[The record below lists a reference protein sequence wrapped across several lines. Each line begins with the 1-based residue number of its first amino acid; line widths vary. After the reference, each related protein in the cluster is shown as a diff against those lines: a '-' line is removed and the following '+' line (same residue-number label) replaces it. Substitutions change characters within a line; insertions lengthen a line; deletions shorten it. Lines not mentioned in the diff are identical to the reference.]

1 LKQDNTERA
10 AAEEVDEV
18 ELEEEEEGNAR
29 QADEGNSRSFERML
43 QKSGRGSIALVLP
56 HSWID
61 QTGLKIHDRIFLKWQ
76 QDGSLRVAPLKQS
89 EREHWVFVIDANQ
102 TALVHG
108 LGRGLIS
115 AYIEGFNKMKV
126 TSSGGLSKEQYDDVI
141 AHASKLIGL
150 AVIGDSLNSLVIKC
164 YLDPFKNDTS
174 QLFVRMYSL
183 SSVMLKDSLDALI
196 GFDQDSAHRVAKLD
210 SEVDKIYYLIL
221 RQLFTAARDP
231 IIAEALRIARPLNI
245 VSDRTLAHLIED
257 IGDACHNSCTKL
269 LKYSRL
275 GTVKVLPPMTP
286 DLEQRAFKLKDTVCS
301 LYDRAFRAYS
311 LSDRQAANMVIEDSR
326 HFEKAVDDF
335 DSSIVDSEKPQ
346 SILSYAL
353 VSELALVGRHCR
365 SMGEIAFNRAIGV
378 DKEDLLCEGFGIEE
392 ES

>member
-1 LKQDNTERA
+1 ME
-10 AAEEVDEV
+10 
-18 ELEEEEEGNAR
+18 ELEEEVSEEGSSKAEEGNK
-29 QADEGNSRSFERML
+29 RSFERML

-56 HSWID
+56 RSWID
-61 QTGLKIHDRIFLKWQ
+61 QAGLKIHDRIFLKWQ

-102 TALVHG
+102 TNLTHG
-108 LGRGLIS
+108 LGRGIIS

-126 TSSGGLSKEQYDDVI
+126 TSNNGLSKEQYDDII

-150 AVIGDSLNSLVIKC
+150 AVIGDSTNSVVIKC
-164 YLDPFKNDTS
+164 YLDPFKNDVP

-183 SSVMLKDSLDALI
+183 SAVMLKDSLDSLI
-196 GFDQDSAHRVAKLD
+196 EFNQESAKRVAKLD

-231 IIAEALRIARPLNI
+231 IIAEALRIVRPLNI
-245 VSDRTLAHLIED
+245 VSDRTLSHLIED
-257 IGDACHNSCTKL
+257 IGDTCHNSCTKL
-269 LKYSRL
+269 MRFSQPVGL
-275 GTVKVLPPMTP
+275 TP
-286 DLEQRAFKLKDTVCS
+286 ELQKTAFGLRDTVCS

-311 LSDRQAANMVIEDSR
+311 LSDRKAANIVIEDSR
-326 HFEKAVDDF
+326 QFEKAVDDF
-335 DSSIVDSEKPQ
+335 DISISTSEKTQ
-346 SILSYAL
+346 NTLNYAL

-365 SMGEIAFNRAIGV
+365 SIGEIAFNRAIGV

-392 ES
+392 E